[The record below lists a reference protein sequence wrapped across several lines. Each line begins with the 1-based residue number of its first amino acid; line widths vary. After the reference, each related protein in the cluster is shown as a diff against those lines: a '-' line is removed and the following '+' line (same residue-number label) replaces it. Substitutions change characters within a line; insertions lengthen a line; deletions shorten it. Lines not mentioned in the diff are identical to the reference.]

1 MLNIIL
7 DTNILF
13 SALAFDKHVEDLV
26 RKVLDDYK
34 NFTVWRSD
42 ETLIELQQKLTS
54 KKFLDY
60 RKFDL
65 NQVQELLDWY
75 KLNTR
80 LAEVSEKVTISRDP
94 GDNKFLE
101 LAKAI
106 DADYIISG
114 DKDLLEIGEFE
125 GVKILK
131 PSVFLQEIGI

>member
-7 DTNILF
+7 HTNILF

-26 RKVLDDYK
+26 REVLDDYR

-42 ETLIELQQKLTS
+42 ETMFELQEKLTS

-65 NQVQELLDWY
+65 NQMQELLDWY

-80 LAEVSEKVTISRDP
+80 FVEATKKVTICRDP
-94 GDNKFLE
+94 SDNKFLE

-106 DADYIISG
+106 KADYIISG
-114 DKDLLEIGEFE
+114 DKDLLEISEFE
-125 GVKILK
+125 DTRILK
-131 PSVFLQEIGI
+131 PSEFLREIGL